1 MIATHSFT
9 AGAVDT
15 AATEPPS
22 QDDET
27 ADQGWKPDPGSATC
41 KATLTDAQVMTITFD
56 ELTRM
61 PCCRA
66 SRKQVN
72 ASPWLQLQEL
82 LPCTIA
88 YRRPRRKTLVCN
100 LKRIGVKK
108 SKKPC
113 TTIGSKPLPPGRRL
127 FCDQHLHTA
136 GCQQSSYIHLATSVI
151 RPRLTAPVF
160 HIYTCANGRHCAAEL
175 RSAATA

>member
-56 ELTRM
+56 ELTRV

-66 SRKQVN
+66 SHKQVN
-72 ASPWLQLQEL
+72 ALWLQLQEL

-88 YRRPRRKTLVCN
+88 YRRPRHKTLVCN

-108 SKKPC
+108 AKSHAQPLAASLSRQVGVYSVTNICTLQVVNGVHPSGNVGDWTKADCPC
-113 TTIGSKPLPPGRRL
+113 VS
-127 FCDQHLHTA
+127 HL
-136 GCQQSSYIHLATSVI
+136 CM
-151 RPRLTAPVF
+151 R
-160 HIYTCANGRHCAAEL
+160 
-175 RSAATA
+175 